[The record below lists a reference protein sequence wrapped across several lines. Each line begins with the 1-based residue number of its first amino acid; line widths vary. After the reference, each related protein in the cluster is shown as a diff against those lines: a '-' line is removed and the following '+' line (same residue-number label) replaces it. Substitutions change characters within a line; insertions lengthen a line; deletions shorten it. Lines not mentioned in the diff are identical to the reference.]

1 MKMNHISRDFIFR
14 TAELAD
20 AGRLLEIYAPYVRD
34 TAITFEYDVPS
45 LDEFKERIRHTLL
58 RYPYIVA
65 EQDGKILGYAYV
77 GPFHER
83 AAYDWAVETSIYV
96 DRNVQHSGVG
106 RGLYDVLE
114 KVLRAMHIL
123 NLNACIAY
131 PREADDHLTKNS
143 AEFHAHL
150 GYRLVGEF
158 HDCGY
163 KFGRWYDMIWME
175 KLIGEHTA
183 HPEAVEAFPEVREKL
198 VGTVLRS

>member
-1 MKMNHISRDFIFR
+1 MKMNHISRDLIFR

-34 TAITFEYDVPS
+34 TAITFEYEVPS
-45 LDEFKERIRHTLL
+45 LEEFTERIRHTLL

-131 PREADDHLTKNS
+131 PREADEHLTKNS

-175 KLIGEHTA
+175 KLIGEHTV

>member
-1 MKMNHISRDFIFR
+1 MKMNHISRDLTFR

-34 TAITFEYDVPS
+34 TAITFEYEVPS
-45 LDEFKERIRHTLL
+45 LEEFTERIRHTLL
-58 RYPYIVA
+58 RYPYVVA

-131 PREADDHLTKNS
+131 PCEADEHLTKNS

-183 HPEAVEAFPEVREKL
+183 HPESVEAFPEVREKL

>member
-1 MKMNHISRDFIFR
+1 MKMNHISRDLTFR

-20 AGRLLEIYAPYVRD
+20 TGRLLEIYAPYVRD
-34 TAITFEYDVPS
+34 TAITFEYEVPS
-45 LDEFKERIRHTLL
+45 LEEFTERIRHPLD

-96 DRNVQHSGVG
+96 DRNVRHSGVG

-183 HPEAVEAFPEVREKL
+183 HPEAVEAFPDVREKL

>member
-1 MKMNHISRDFIFR
+1 MKMNHISRDLTFR

-20 AGRLLEIYAPYVRD
+20 TGRLLEIYAPYVRD
-34 TAITFEYDVPS
+34 TAITFEYEVPS
-45 LDEFKERIRHTLL
+45 LEEFTERIRHTLE

-96 DRNVQHSGVG
+96 DRNVRHSGVG

-131 PREADDHLTKNS
+131 PREADEHLTKNS

-158 HDCGY
+158 HECGY

-183 HPEAVEAFPEVREKL
+183 HPEAVEAFPDVREKL

>member
-1 MKMNHISRDFIFR
+1 M
-14 TAELAD
+14 
-20 AGRLLEIYAPYVRD
+20 
-34 TAITFEYDVPS
+34 
-45 LDEFKERIRHTLL
+45 
-58 RYPYIVA
+58 A

-183 HPEAVEAFPEVREKL
+183 HPEAVEAFPDVREKL